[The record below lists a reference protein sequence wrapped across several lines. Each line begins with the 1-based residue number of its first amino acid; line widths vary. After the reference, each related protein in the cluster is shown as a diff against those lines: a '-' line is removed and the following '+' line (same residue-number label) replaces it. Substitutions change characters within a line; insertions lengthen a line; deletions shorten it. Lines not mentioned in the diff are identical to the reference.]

1 MKDHKDQ
8 NAEKSLSLK
17 TLSKSNVWDLQENDI
32 FRIWEECDKDADLRE
47 NTNRY
52 LDNVRSAFDVEIITN
67 ERPDQVQRYEARGF
81 VCGELRIG
89 DSKKS
94 VAIKKHPITKITD
107 LTYENIRH
115 ISVNKLLEVIDNNFG
130 GGWDSISQSIK
141 DIIESGFDISTST
154 MPKKMAQG
162 GMYRK
167 KIADGFEV
175 LQIEKGNWVESIFA
189 KVKPLS
195 ERLRYQV
202 ESRDDDFGG
211 DEDDEDEDEVLPKHN
226 TYDDEDDDEEEMT
239 EENYHTTFSIEEE
252 PDGDLSGIEEDG
264 EEEY

>member
-1 MKDHKDQ
+1 MKDQKDQ
-8 NAEKSLSLK
+8 NVEKSLTLK

-47 NTNRY
+47 NSNRY
-52 LDNVRSAFDVEIITN
+52 IDNVRSAFDIEFITN
-67 ERPDQVQRYEARGF
+67 KRPDEVQRYESRGF
-81 VCGELRIG
+81 KCGEIRIG
-89 DSKKS
+89 DSKKQ

-167 KIADGFEV
+167 KVADGFEV

-202 ESRDDDFGG
+202 ESRDDDFEG
-211 DEDDEDEDEVLPKHN
+211 DDDEDEILPKHN
-226 TYDDEDDDEEEMT
+226 SFDEEDELDDDEMT

-252 PDGDLSGIEEDG
+252 PDGDLSGIEEDN

>member
-1 MKDHKDQ
+1 MKDHKEQ
-8 NAEKSLSLK
+8 SAEKSLSLK

-32 FRIWEECDKDADLRE
+32 FRIWEECDKDTDLRE
-47 NTNRY
+47 NSHRY
-52 LDNVRSAFDVEIITN
+52 IDNVRSAFDVEFITN
-67 ERPDQVQRYEARGF
+67 ERPDEIQRYESRGF
-81 VCGELRIG
+81 KCGELRIG
-89 DSKKS
+89 DTKKQ
-94 VAIKKHPITKITD
+94 VAIKKHPISKITD

-167 KIADGFEV
+167 KVADGFEV

-202 ESRDDDFGG
+202 ETHDEDFGEG
-211 DEDDEDEDEVLPKHN
+211 EDDEEDVLPNRNSYDEDEDM
-226 TYDDEDDDEEEMT
+226 DDEDMT

-252 PDGDLSGIEEDG
+252 PDGDLSDIDEDG

>member
-1 MKDHKDQ
+1 MKDQKDQ
-8 NAEKSLSLK
+8 NVEKSLTLK

-47 NTNRY
+47 NSNRY
-52 LDNVRSAFDVEIITN
+52 IDNVRSAFDIEFITN
-67 ERPDQVQRYEARGF
+67 KRPDEVQRYESRGF
-81 VCGELRIG
+81 KCGEIRIG
-89 DSKKS
+89 DSKKQ

-167 KIADGFEV
+167 KVADGFEV

-211 DEDDEDEDEVLPKHN
+211 DDDEDEILPNHNSFDEEDEL
-226 TYDDEDDDEEEMT
+226 DEDEMT

-252 PDGDLSGIEEDG
+252 PDGDLSGIEEDN